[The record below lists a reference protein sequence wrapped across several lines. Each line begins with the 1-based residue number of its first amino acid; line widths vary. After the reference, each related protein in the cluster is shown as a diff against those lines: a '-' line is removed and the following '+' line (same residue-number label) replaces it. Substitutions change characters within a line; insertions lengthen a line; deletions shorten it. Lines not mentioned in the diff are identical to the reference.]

1 MHDCNSYAQRS
12 WHAIIEGMTAFS
24 VLDLAPIVAGGSAAD
39 AFRNTL
45 DLAQHA
51 ERWGYRRYWLAE
63 HHNMPGV
70 ASAATSI
77 VIGHVAGGT
86 STIRVGAGGI
96 MLPNHSPL
104 VIAEQFG
111 TLESLYPGRI
121 DLGLGRAPG
130 TDQNTMRALRR
141 GAPDADTFPDDVLEL
156 QAYFGEVQPG
166 QMIRAVP
173 GAGLNVPIW
182 LLGSSLYSA
191 QLAAA
196 LGLPFAFASHFAPD
210 HLMAALQIYRTQFKP
225 SRSLTQPYAT
235 VCLGVFAADTDS
247 EARYLFTSIQQQF
260 VNLRRGRPGP
270 LSPPVDSLEGLVT
283 PIEKAGVDHA
293 LALAIVGSPDTVR
306 RGLEEIIARTRADE
320 VMVTA
325 QIFDHAARLKSFE
338 LVAGV
343 REHLAAA

>member
-1 MHDCNSYAQRS
+1 
-12 WHAIIEGMTAFS
+12 
-24 VLDLAPIVAGGSAAD
+24 
-39 AFRNTL
+39 
-45 DLAQHA
+45 
-51 ERWGYRRYWLAE
+51 
-63 HHNMPGV
+63 
-70 ASAATSI
+70 
-77 VIGHVAGGT
+77 
-86 STIRVGAGGI
+86 
-96 MLPNHSPL
+96 
-104 VIAEQFG
+104 
-111 TLESLYPGRI
+111 
-121 DLGLGRAPG
+121 
-130 TDQNTMRALRR
+130 
-141 GAPDADTFPDDVLEL
+141 
-156 QAYFGEVQPG
+156 
-166 QMIRAVP
+166 MIRAVP

-225 SRSLTQPYAT
+225 SRSLREPYAT

-283 PIEKAGVDHA
+283 PMEKAGVDHA